1 MEFRVSA
8 MQEWNREQWEQ
19 IIGENEVTAFY
30 LYTPMCGTCA
40 VASKMMEV
48 IENVVID
55 VPIGKANI
63 NFLEELAMEQKI
75 ESVPCLLISRNGRVD
90 EKIYA
95 FQSVQNIY
103 VKLKKID

>member
-1 MEFRVSA
+1 ME
-8 MQEWNREQWEQ
+8 EWNRKQWEQ
-19 IIGENEVTAFY
+19 MKEQSEATAFY

-48 IENVVID
+48 IENVIPD
-55 VPIGKANI
+55 IPIGKANI
-63 NFLEELAMEQKI
+63 NFLEDLAMELQI
-75 ESVPCLLISRNGRVD
+75 ESVPCLLISRNGVLQ

-103 VKLKKID
+103 EKLKK